1 MRNGVIYISDQ
12 NIFRI
17 EGMCLDGYQTEDLL
31 ATRDVREEE
40 EG

>member
-1 MRNGVIYISDQ
+1 MGNGVIYMLVIR
-12 NIFRI
+12 IFSEFRA
-17 EGMCLDGYQTEDLL
+17 CLDGYQTEDLL